1 MVDKTKTTMDQSL
14 KGRWIS
20 VSWHR
25 KSDSFDF
32 FAYNVGVVLEVKN
45 GVCTIDYKD
54 DGVHFI
60 LLKSSGWNCST
71 RKIPKCNHNW
81 RMLLKTKKQWDLRFH
96 MCPC

>member
-1 MVDKTKTTMDQSL
+1 MVDRTKTTMDQSL
-14 KGRWIS
+14 KGTGIS

-32 FAYNVGVVLEVKN
+32 YVYDVGVVLEVKN

-60 LLKSSGWNCST
+60 PLKSSGLNCST

-81 RMLLKTKKQWDLRFH
+81 RMLLKKNNDGI
-96 MCPC
+96 